1 MIRNFLHGGLKTGP
15 AIMLWFAIG
24 LGAAL
29 RFFRLGSRELSIDES
44 LSWYEA
50 AAPTVTDL
58 LRIQHEV
65 DSGKLAVHELAL
77 RGWMH
82 MFGDSEG
89 ALRAMSALIG
99 TISIVLV
106 FIVAVEILSAV
117 SSTEGDDRQ
126 QRGFYVVAAM
136 SAILFAVGLPAV
148 EIARQARMY
157 SMMQAWILAQ
167 VIFLLRARR
176 IGGLANY
183 TGLSIFTAIA
193 VATNFTALLVVG
205 AETLWL
211 IYLFGREARRV
222 EPVPRGTALRVC
234 SPRLLL

>member
-1 MIRNFLHGGLKTGP
+1 MIRNFLPGGLKPRTAMMLGV
-15 AIMLWFAIG
+15 AIA

-44 LSWYEA
+44 LSWYAA

-106 FIVAVEILSAV
+106 FILAAEILSAV
-117 SSTEGDDRQ
+117 PSTQGDDPQ
-126 QRGFYVVAAM
+126 PRGG
-136 SAILFAVGLPAV
+136 S
-148 EIARQARMY
+148 
-157 SMMQAWILAQ
+157 
-167 VIFLLRARR
+167 VIH
-176 IGGLANY
+176 
-183 TGLSIFTAIA
+183 AIA
-193 VATNFTALLVVG
+193 ACRFA
-205 AETLWL
+205 
-211 IYLFGREARRV
+211 
-222 EPVPRGTALRVC
+222 
-234 SPRLLL
+234 